1 MPYSGAR
8 RRAERTSS
16 VCLVT
21 LKSFEIWDIFPYSTT
36 ILFFMFFLFNGF
48 NSRITKPSFQLC
60 LCIGHRTLSNCRYH
74 HSSVI
79 NSVSRHFFIYIYF
92 RNKITYFFPQ
102 PFTLLS
108 CCKYNSH
115 LRIKQVIANIL
126 FAFAQIK

>member
-1 MPYSGAR
+1 
-8 RRAERTSS
+8 
-16 VCLVT
+16 
-21 LKSFEIWDIFPYSTT
+21 
-36 ILFFMFFLFNGF
+36 MFFLFNGF

-92 RNKITYFFPQ
+92 RNKITYFFPFRKIDLYLNCLHNSVFISYSLQYQPLFVLLQ